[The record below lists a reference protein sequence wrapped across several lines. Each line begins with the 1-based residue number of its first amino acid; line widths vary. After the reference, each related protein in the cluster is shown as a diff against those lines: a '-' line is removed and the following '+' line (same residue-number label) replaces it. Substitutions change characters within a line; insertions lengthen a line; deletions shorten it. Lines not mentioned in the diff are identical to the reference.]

1 MRYNNGVPL
10 LMIYTLTRDDIPL
23 LSQWIKKSRSWERD
37 FLVLP
42 TGLEPAPL
50 ADRILNPACLPI
62 PPRKRVF
69 SCYKTPPGELWRLW
83 ERGGLSFRH
92 GKAVPPP
99 SSEGGTVEGKFLRK
113 WSCFAVKLPSAV
125 KQPTAVKLLRNG
137 RAEGGTVKATPHHR
151 EAWCGTVNRHS
162 HHWRAWCGTVIRLP
176 LTREL
181 SAKLTEGESYN
192 ALLPTLK
199 SNNKVGFSP
208 SVKNQRF
215 LPPPSSEGGK
225 I

>member
-69 SCYKTPPGELWRLW
+69 SFYKTPARGAVKALRK
-83 ERGGLSFRH
+83 GGLSFRH

-99 SSEGGTVEGKFLRK
+99 SSEGGTVGGSSFGSEVASQWSCLRQWSSLRL
-113 WSCFAVKLPSAV
+113 WSCFAMDGK
-125 KQPTAVKLLRNG
+125 
-137 RAEGGTVKATPHHR
+137 R
-151 EAWCGTVNRHS
+151 EAQW
-162 HHWRAWCGTVIRLP
+162 
-176 LTREL
+176 
-181 SAKLTEGESYN
+181 GE
-192 ALLPTLK
+192 
-199 SNNKVGFSP
+199 VP
-208 SVKNQRF
+208 S
-215 LPPPSSEGGK
+215 EM
-225 I
+225 